1 MGMYLYQ
8 IINMNKLVSD
18 LRDGYVLFSNNDKKK
33 ETISDTAT
41 SRVRR
46 I

>member
-1 MGMYLYQ
+1 MVIYSYQ

-18 LRDGYVLFSNNDKKK
+18 LRDGYVLFSNNDKNM

>member
-18 LRDGYVLFSNNDKKK
+18 LRDGYVVFYNNDKNM